1 MMNSIGRRR
10 FWSVLSLAALVI
22 GGGFALLNKDFAE
35 ALFWPL
41 WTCSVVSVL
50 TSIFPTPDGVAL
62 IRKEM
67 SPTDLPPG
75 AKIPRTLMRENQRE
89 EKS

>member
-1 MMNSIGRRR
+1 MMNSKGSRR

-35 ALFWPL
+35 AFFWPL
-41 WTCSVVSVL
+41 WTCCFVNVL
-50 TSIFPTPDGVAL
+50 ASIFPTTDGVVL
-62 IRKEM
+62 IRNDM

-75 AKIPRTLMRENQRE
+75 AKIPRTLLTENQRE

>member
-1 MMNSIGRRR
+1 MLNSKGSRR

-22 GGGFALLNKDFAE
+22 AGGFALLNRDFAE

-41 WTCSVVSVL
+41 WTCCFVSVL
-50 TSIFPTPDGVAL
+50 ASIFPTTVGVVL
-62 IRKEM
+62 IRKDV

-75 AKIPRTLMRENQRE
+75 AKIPRTLLTEDQRE
-89 EKS
+89 AKQ